1 MTPMRILVVDDS
13 EDRGLAVMEGL
24 AGTECTVVGPARS
37 SAALR
42 EMLKRED
49 IDVVIASMSSPDRDT
64 LESLRDSSAAT
75 PRAIVMFVDEEGAD
89 MAGEAVQAGV
99 SAYVVDGFST
109 KRVRSVLEVAIA
121 RFQKFESLR
130 LELEESK
137 AALADRKVVERAKG
151 VLMEQRGLSEPDAYA
166 LLRKTAMAQNQK
178 IIDVAKSILSVAAL
192 LKT

>member
-1 MTPMRILVVDDS
+1 MRILVVDDS
-13 EDRGLAVMEGL
+13 EDRGRAVMEGL
-24 AGTECTVVGPARS
+24 AGTDCTVVGPART

-42 EMLKRED
+42 DMLKRED

-64 LESLRDSSAAT
+64 LESLRDSSIKT

-89 MAGEAVQAGV
+89 MASEAVQAGV

-109 KRVRSVLEVAIA
+109 KRVRPVLEVAIA
-121 RFQKFESLR
+121 RFLKFESLR
-130 LELEESK
+130 QELVESK

-151 VLMEQRGLSEPDAYA
+151 ILMQQRGLSEPDAYA

-178 IIDVAKSILSVAAL
+178 IIDVAKSILSVADL
-192 LKT
+192 LKA